1 MRFSYSSILTLAAL
15 CFSCL
20 AGQAGAEGQNRAGTA
35 AGMELLIPVGARDM
49 ALGGASIATTSGIE
63 ALHWNPAGLAR
74 SKSGANLMF
83 STMSYLADIRVNY
96 VATSAH
102 FGQLGNLAFSLKTM
116 DFGDIPI
123 TTEIQPDGTGGTF
136 SPTYFT
142 LGLTYGRA
150 LTDRISVGSTLHY
163 LVNRIERVD
172 ATAAAFSMGLQYAN
186 LGSIDGLDMGV
197 VVKNI
202 GTRMQFDGP
211 ALLRAGQ
218 LDGMRRAGA
227 IYKVEASS
235 ADLPSTFELGL
246 GYRYT
251 PRSSDQVNLAS
262 IFQHNNFSR
271 DQWKLGAEYQYNN
284 FFALR
289 GGFNYAPNATSD
301 EQIFGTSF
309 GFGLNMT
316 LGGLKEVRVDYAY
329 TSADFFEALNT
340 FTFQMGF

>member
-1 MRFSYSSILTLAAL
+1 MRVPFSSILTLAAL
-15 CFSCL
+15 CLGCL
-20 AGQAGAEGQNRAGTA
+20 AGQAGADGQNRAGTA
-35 AGMELLIPVGARDM
+35 SGMELLIPVGARDM

-74 SKSGANLMF
+74 SKSNAGLMF

-96 VATSAH
+96 VATGAR
-102 FGQLGNLAFSLKTM
+102 FGQLGSLALSLKTL
-116 DFGDIPI
+116 DFGEIPV
-123 TTEIQPDGTGGTF
+123 TTETAPDGTGGTF
-136 SPTYFT
+136 SPTFFT

-172 ATAAAFSMGLQYAN
+172 ATSSALSVGLQYAN
-186 LGSIDGLDMGV
+186 LGNVDGLDMGV
-197 VVKNI
+197 AVKHI

-211 ALLRAGQ
+211 GLLRSGQ
-218 LDGMRRAGA
+218 IDAVRRPGS

-235 ADLPSTFELGL
+235 ADLPSTFEIGL

-251 PRSSDQVNLAS
+251 PVTSNQVNLSS
-262 IFQHNNFSR
+262 IFQHNNFAR
-271 DQWKLGAEYQYNN
+271 DQWKLGAEYQYSD

-289 GGFNYAPNATSD
+289 GGFDYSPDAQGD

-309 GFGLNMT
+309 GFGLNMDLGT
-316 LGGLKEVRVDYAY
+316 LKDVRVDYAY
-329 TSADFFEALNT
+329 TSAELFDAMNT